1 MANSIPKTA
10 TGAISYSSIG
20 SDAVVERIKRL
31 ETLQSQIV
39 DLGLGGILIGY
50 SRNIFYYTGTAQPSY
65 LAILPADYILYI
77 RSGLDFALQDI
88 FIPKENVKEERQL
101 KKISEFLLASMQPS
115 DGRIGVELDIL
126 TAEQFL
132 KIEKLFSGCNFVN
145 ISPVIL
151 EQRKTKSSGEIEQ
164 VRKACRT
171 VHAGHEAVL
180 ASLRDG
186 ITELELAAAVENA
199 HRLAGHEGI
208 FFIRQPDFFMS
219 RGPITSGSNLFKN
232 SGVVYTITGVGLS
245 PAVPAGPSQRIINT
259 GEIVIVDIPTLVNG
273 YHADQTRTYCVG
285 KARKDIHALF
295 DDLKAIADHLIANIR
310 PGMACHDIYQ
320 MAIHKA
326 AELGRQDQFQHFG
339 GGKRSRLIGHGI
351 GLELNEPPIP
361 SEYDHS
367 PVEEGHVIALDLHM
381 LDEGLGVVKL
391 EDMILIKRTGNEILT
406 TSPRKLFEV

>member
-1 MANSIPKTA
+1 MEPVK
-10 TGAISYSSIG
+10 
-20 SDAVVERIKRL
+20 RIQ
-31 ETLQSQIV
+31 TLQRQIAAQ
-39 DLGLGGILIGY
+39 GLGGALIGY

-65 LAILPADYILYI
+65 LVVLPDEYILYV
-77 RSGLDFALQDI
+77 RSGLDFALNDI
-88 FIPKENVKEERQL
+88 FIPKEMVQEERRL
-101 KKISEFLLASMQPS
+101 EKISEHFLPRMQPS
-115 DGRIGVELDIL
+115 GGRIGAELDIL

-132 KIEKLFSGCNFVN
+132 NIKKLFPGSDFVN
-145 ISPVIL
+145 ISPLIL

-164 VRKACRT
+164 IRKACQAI
-171 VHAGHEAVL
+171 HAGHEAVL
-180 ASLRDG
+180 SSLKEG

-219 RGPITSGSNLFKN
+219 RGPISSGPNLFKI

-245 PAVPAGPSQRIINT
+245 PAIPAGPSQRIINARD
-259 GEIVIVDIPTLVNG
+259 IVIVDIPTLVEG

-285 KARKDIHALF
+285 KAGKDIHAMY

-310 PGMACHDIYQ
+310 PGMACQDIYR
-320 MAIHKA
+320 MAVNKA

-339 GGKRSRLIGHGI
+339 GGRRSRLIGHGI
-351 GLELNEPPIP
+351 GLELNEPPVP

-367 PVEEGHVIALDLHM
+367 PVEEDYVIALDMHM
-381 LDEGLGVVKL
+381 LDAGLGVVKL
-391 EDMILIKRTGNEILT
+391 EDMILIKRAGNEILT